1 MSDTNQNVQDIGD
14 QWSRMV
20 EQFNEAVGE
29 SLEQNMEAQAAFM
42 ESWAESVEGSLPE
55 EDELAEGIEGYNRA
69 YEVWMDA
76 ADQMFDRVN
85 AAAEGDD
92 VSPQE
97 FRDIWLRSANESFKQ
112 VMGTSAFAAA
122 NGQLVE
128 AMLDMRQ
135 EVDAVTEDTIEQLGL
150 PTGSDIEE
158 VGERLVELER
168 RQHELESKLDRV
180 IDLLEE

>member
-1 MSDTNQNVQDIGD
+1 MNDTNDVREE
-14 QWSRMV
+14 WAETMERM
-20 EQFNEAVGE
+20 NDAVAD
-29 SLEQNMEAQAAFM
+29 SLEQNMKAQATFA
-42 ESWAESVEGSLPE
+42 ESWADAVEDSMVE
-55 EDELAEGIEGYNRA
+55 EAAIVEGIEGYNRA